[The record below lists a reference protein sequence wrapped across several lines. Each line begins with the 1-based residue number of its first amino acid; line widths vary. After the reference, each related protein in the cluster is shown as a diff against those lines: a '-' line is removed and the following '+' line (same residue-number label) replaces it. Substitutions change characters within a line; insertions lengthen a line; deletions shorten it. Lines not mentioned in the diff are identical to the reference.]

1 MIRQCAWCN
10 KNMGEVEPLED
21 KRTTHGICPECYETI
36 MQPQLEKAREEKDD
50 NLHPTART

>member
-21 KRTTHGICPECYETI
+21 KRITHGICPDCYETI
-36 MQPQLEKAREEKDD
+36 MQPQLEEAREERDD
-50 NLHPTART
+50 DTIS